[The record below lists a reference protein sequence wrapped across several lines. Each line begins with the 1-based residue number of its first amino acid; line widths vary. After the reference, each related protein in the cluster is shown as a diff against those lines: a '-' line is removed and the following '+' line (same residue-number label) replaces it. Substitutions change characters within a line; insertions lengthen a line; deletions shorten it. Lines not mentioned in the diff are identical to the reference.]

1 MGDGEGRREVKR
13 SKANED
19 CEGVCRD
26 KNINEK
32 QMWEVAQG
40 EDRRGRGVHT

>member
-19 CEGVCRD
+19 CEGVCRGCGI
-26 KNINEK
+26 K
-32 QMWEVAQG
+32 
-40 EDRRGRGVHT
+40 T